1 MILVLCSK
9 YGRAKNNCRKL
20 SWKSFAIDWS
30 PHKHRAYFCL
40 SLFWISR
47 EAHWTRTPGSNTTP
61 FQTCINI
68 IALVVLVFFLSFFL
82 FCFAQLCPTLCNL
95 MDCSPPAS
103 SVHRILQAR
112 IPEWI
117 ASFYSR
123 GSSWPRDQFHTSC
136 TGGWT
141 VYHCAT
147 REAQLEIHKNNKH

>member
-68 IALVVLVFFLSFFL
+68 IALVVLVFFLSFFFVLPSCVRL
-82 FCFAQLCPTLCNL
+82 FATSWTAALQPPLSIEFSRQESQSGLPVSTPGDLPDPGIN
-95 MDCSPPAS
+95 STPPA
-103 SVHRILQAR
+103 LA
-112 IPEWI
+112 
-117 ASFYSR
+117 
-123 GSSWPRDQFHTSC
+123 
-136 TGGWT
+136 GGLFTT
-141 VYHCAT
+141 VPPG
-147 REAQLEIHKNNKH
+147 KPN